1 MPQFQYQGRDSEGK
15 RISGERSG
23 MNERTIASTLIQQGI
38 TPLMIKEIA
47 ITIQKEDDEKGVF
60 DIDLRDIFTRSVP
73 LSDVIM
79 FIRQMY
85 SLTKAGV
92 PMMRA
97 IEGLASNSTNRRLGR
112 ALQGISEELE
122 RGRSLSAAM
131 AEYPHCF
138 PKLVIAVV
146 HVGENTGRLD
156 EAFLQ
161 VGEYLER
168 ELETRKRIKA
178 ATRYPIFVIF
188 FLVAAMAILNIFVI
202 PQFANM
208 FASVGVELPGVTK
221 FLLATSSF
229 FVNYWWLM
237 VGVVAAIVFGIK
249 LMLRKPNIREEW
261 DRRKLRLPL
270 IGSVIE
276 RSLLGQFCRS
286 FAVMLNAGVPLTQA
300 LGLVS
305 DTLENT
311 YMSNRVRNMRRGIE
325 RGDSLTRVSRAS
337 ELFTPLVLQ
346 MVMVGEETG
355 SLDKLLEEAGDYYDR
370 EVDYDLK
377 NLTTWIEPILISG
390 VAAMVLVLALG
401 IFLPMWDMMGLYS

>member
-15 RISGERSG
+15 RVSGERSG

-38 TPLMIKEIA
+38 TPLMIKELA
-47 ITIQKEDDEKGVF
+47 ITIEKDEDKQGVF
-60 DIDLRDIFTRSVP
+60 DIDLRDLFTRSVP
-73 LSDVIM
+73 LNDVIM

-112 ALQGISEELE
+112 ALQGISDQLE

-188 FLVAAMAILNIFVI
+188 FLVAAMAILNIYVI
-202 PQFANM
+202 PQFATM
-208 FASVGVELPGVTK
+208 FSRAGVELPGVTK

-229 FVNYWWLM
+229 FVNYWWFM
-237 VGVVAAIVFGIK
+237 VAAVAAGLFGLK

-325 RGDSLTRVSRAS
+325 RGDSLTRVSRSS

>member
-73 LSDVIM
+73 LNDVIM

-112 ALQGISEELE
+112 ALQGISDQLE

-168 ELETRKRIKA
+168 ELET
-178 ATRYPIFVIF
+178 
-188 FLVAAMAILNIFVI
+188 
-202 PQFANM
+202 
-208 FASVGVELPGVTK
+208 
-221 FLLATSSF
+221 
-229 FVNYWWLM
+229 
-237 VGVVAAIVFGIK
+237 
-249 LMLRKPNIREEW
+249 
-261 DRRKLRLPL
+261 
-270 IGSVIE
+270 
-276 RSLLGQFCRS
+276 
-286 FAVMLNAGVPLTQA
+286 
-300 LGLVS
+300 
-305 DTLENT
+305 
-311 YMSNRVRNMRRGIE
+311 
-325 RGDSLTRVSRAS
+325 
-337 ELFTPLVLQ
+337 
-346 MVMVGEETG
+346 
-355 SLDKLLEEAGDYYDR
+355 
-370 EVDYDLK
+370 
-377 NLTTWIEPILISG
+377 
-390 VAAMVLVLALG
+390 
-401 IFLPMWDMMGLYS
+401 